1 MHMFRIAALLAC
13 VALPVLAPGLISGA
27 PAIAREAPAQAA
39 FATRDNG
46 AVTLRWTG
54 LSGPVDIWQLPSPD
68 AAPDKG
74 RKLLSGVAGETATV
88 VVEPWPRPY
97 FLVRDSKGSKAVA
110 AERLLPLE
118 GGSNFRDLGGYRT
131 ADGAEVAWGKLY
143 RSAVM
148 ANLTPDDFQHLGK
161 LGIATVCDFRST
173 DERKRDAVIW
183 PADIQPTVLATDY
196 ALDMGAMASL
206 FRGGPV
212 TADGVR
218 QAMAGFYREMPFTFA
233 DQYSAMM
240 RNLVDGN
247 APLAFNCSAGK
258 DRTGLAAALI
268 LTALG
273 VPAETVMSDYL
284 LSNETYRPKPPV
296 AGSDDP
302 TARMFAALPADA
314 VKALM
319 GVDRSYLEASLAG
332 IEAKGGLDRYYA
344 EELKLSKADIET
356 LRKRYLVH

>member
-1 MHMFRIAALLAC
+1 MHIIRLAALLAC
-13 VALPVLAPGLISGA
+13 AALPALVPAA
-27 PAIAREAPAQAA
+27 PALAREAQAPAPAA
-39 FATRDNG
+39 TATRDNSTVVLG
-46 AVTLRWTG
+46 WTG

-68 AAPDKG
+68 AAQDKG
-74 RKLLSGVAGETATV
+74 RKLRSGVAGNSVTL

-97 FLVRDSKGSKAVA
+97 FLVRDAKGHELVV

-131 ADGAEVAWGKLY
+131 VDGAEVAWGKLY

-161 LGIATVCDFRST
+161 LGIATVCDFRAT
-173 DERKRDAVIW
+173 DERKRDMVNW
-183 PADIQPTVLATDY
+183 PADIQPTILATDY

-212 TADGVR
+212 TADGVK

-233 DQYSAMM
+233 DQYAGMM

-247 APLAFNCSAGK
+247 VPLAFNCSAGK

-284 LSNETYRPKPPV
+284 LSNQTYTPKPPS

-302 TARMFAALPADA
+302 TARMFASLPADA
-314 VKALM
+314 VQALM
-319 GVDRSYLEASLAG
+319 GVDRSYLEAAFAG

-344 EELKLSKADIET
+344 QELKLSKADIET
-356 LRKRYLVH
+356 LQKRYLVR

>member
-1 MHMFRIAALLAC
+1 MFRIAALLAC
-13 VALPVLAPGLISGA
+13 AALPTPVAALFTGA
-27 PAIAREAPAQAA
+27 PAIAREAPASAPAA
-39 FATRDNG
+39 SATRESG
-46 AVTLRWTG
+46 SVTLRWTG
-54 LSGPVDIWQLPSPD
+54 LSGPVDIWQLPEPD
-68 AAPDKG
+68 ATPEQG
-74 RKLLSGVAGETATV
+74 RKLLLGVAGESAV
-88 VVEPWPRPY
+88 VAVEPWPRAY
-97 FLVRDSKGSKAVA
+97 FQIRDTKGQTLVV
-110 AERLLPLE
+110 AERVLPLE

-131 ADGAEVAWGKLY
+131 TGGAEVAWGKLY

-148 ANLTPDDFQHLGK
+148 AGLTPDDFQHLGK

-173 DERKRDAVIW
+173 DERKRDAVNW

-196 ALDMGAMASL
+196 ALDMGAMAAL

-212 TADGVR
+212 TADGVK
-218 QAMAGFYREMPFTFA
+218 QAMAGFYREMPFIFA
-233 DQYSAMM
+233 DQYARMM

-284 LSNETYRPKPPV
+284 LSNQTYKPKPPA
-296 AGSDDP
+296 AGTDDP
-302 TARMFAALPADA
+302 TARMFASLPADA
-314 VKALM
+314 VQALM
-319 GVDRSYLEASLAG
+319 GVDRSYLEAAFAA

-356 LRKRYLVH
+356 LQKRYLVR